1 MYRIVYARPGAGWG
15 RSRARSRAA
24 AAARGSWRARP
35 GPHPAEAARD
45 GCRHTPRLVIRLG
58 QSRGAA
64 GWSRM
69 VGTQQGCL
77 AHQRVSHR
85 RAGHG
90 SPSWLS
96 YLLLFAASLQ
106 LCSCSTPSSG
116 SEQPRRV
123 DVERCDCDGD
133 KSIGALLSGSQG
145 CLLRAVLAPQLA
157 AVAARAVRT
166 QLRAHPTLEVRGGSG
181 ADVASFDGGGGEKK
195 HQGALIEDVTGDDG
209 GTYVAF
215 DSSAAAA
222 GAVSAATAAVSWP
235 AELLAL
241 QRQYLLKP
249 TRTPLCNH
257 YIYNTL
263 YIHIQN
269 LPRNLAY

>member
-1 MYRIVYARPGAGWG
+1 
-15 RSRARSRAA
+15 
-24 AAARGSWRARP
+24 
-35 GPHPAEAARD
+35 
-45 GCRHTPRLVIRLG
+45 
-58 QSRGAA
+58 
-64 GWSRM
+64 M

-77 AHQRVSHR
+77 AHQR
-85 RAGHG
+85 AGHG

-96 YLLLFAASLQ
+96 LLLFAASLQ
-106 LCSCSTPSSG
+106 LCSCSPEGSSG

-123 DVERCDCDGD
+123 DERCDCDGD

-195 HQGALIEDVTGDDG
+195 HQGALIEDVAGDDG
-209 GTYVAF
+209 GAYVAF

-241 QRQYLLKP
+241 QRRYLLVL
-249 TRTPLCNH
+249 RII
-257 YIYNTL
+257 YIYNTFM
-263 YIHIQN
+263 HSHTKST
-269 LPRNLAY
+269 